1 LFIKDLKN
9 FRKELV
15 AMKKILIPA
24 LVLAMILS
32 AGAAFAKGKAHK
44 AHVSAKGGTV
54 ECALDGK
61 KFMTATLDE
70 CMHKGG
76 TVTNFPG
83 PNGSAPTPAPEKQ
96 HAKKMHHKRHH
107 KAKTAE

>member
-1 LFIKDLKN
+1 
-9 FRKELV
+9 
-15 AMKKILIPA
+15 MKKILIPA